1 MWSLYRTAGPLD
13 SVDIPAPLGGII
25 FTPGRDLVSCQ
36 YGYRS
41 RGDDGH
47 RLDGWPEEWGPSPAT
62 RQIRLSP
69 TPTVPGT
76 RVGIAIHGAGSWKP
90 FWVAPTPTDFMMLL
104 ACFTQAYVVECLNR
118 PDGDEAEDESRP
130 PACHN
135 RVAVL
140 LRDRAPEVDAA
151 AFLDHLCQ

>member
-1 MWSLYRTAGPLD
+1 M
-13 SVDIPAPLGGII
+13 
-25 FTPGRDLVSCQ
+25 SCQ
-36 YGYRS
+36 YGYRW

-47 RLDGWPEEWGPSPAT
+47 RLDGWPEEWGVIASRAADPFVADTS
-62 RQIRLSP
+62 
-69 TPTVPGT
+69 VPGT

-118 PDGDEAEDESRP
+118 PDSDEAEDESRP

-151 AFLDHLCQ
+151 AFLGHLCQ